1 MNDLLR
7 KIQPIDLIAML
18 TISGGLVL
26 IFFGFNGTVGT
37 ILTAIVL
44 FYFGKKEVVDK
55 IRAANLPEQK
65 IETVE
70 QIIRKIAK
78 KEGVD
83 PDLAVRVAKCESGLN
98 PGAHHTN
105 STGSIDRGLYQ
116 WNDRYHPEISDEIA
130 YNAERSTAAFCKAFK
145 AGNLSWW
152 NATKRCWNI

>member
-1 MNDLLR
+1 MSELLR

-18 TISGGLVL
+18 TITGGLIL
-26 IFFGFNGTVGT
+26 IFFGLDGTVGT

-55 IRAANLPEQK
+55 IKSKVLPDAK

-70 QIIRKIAK
+70 QIIRRIAK
-78 KEGVD
+78 EEKID

-116 WNDRYHPEISDEIA
+116 WNNQYHPEIPDEIA
-130 YNAERSTAAFCKAFK
+130 YNAERSTRAFCKAFK
-145 AGNLSWW
+145 EGHLSWW
-152 NATKRCWNI
+152 NATKKCWDI